1 MDHYMEP
8 LLSQD
13 IVDEDN
19 NQDAIVDANVSEMES
34 QCDNNNKPPLTAT
47 PVRANHDD
55 DIPQPPAP
63 KRPRKNQTSTD
74 THGGKHLASTSKRKL
89 QFTTDDVVGKED
101 DQPSSLGKKHIMKL
115 YTFPR
120 LLFFT
125 FIHNNN
131 NNNNNN
137 NNR

>member
-8 LLSQD
+8 LSLQA
-13 IVDEDN
+13 IIDEDN
-19 NQDAIVDANVSEMES
+19 NQDPIVDANVSEMES
-34 QCDNNNKPPLTAT
+34 QCDNNEPPLTAT

-55 DIPQPPAP
+55 NIPQPPAP
-63 KRPRKNQTSTD
+63 KRPRKNETLTG
-74 THGGKHLASTSKRKL
+74 TRGGKHPATTSKRKL
-89 QFTTDDVVGKED
+89 QFTTDDVVGEED
-101 DQPSSLGKKHIMKL
+101 DQPSSLGKKHITKL

-125 FIHNNN
+125 FIYNN